1 MSVHAKMKTH
11 ISKTAQRL
19 EDEVESRPWHG
30 WPGIIAWRWVGR
42 ANKLDINFFG
52 HKLGASA
59 NMIYWYD
66 AASFPRRHGTSARGA
81 PLDAID
87 ASRTQVH
94 EHPLVRDFWRRLRF
108 TDDVVLRQKTPLPH
122 GHPKFGRRGGRLA
135 RDPGDWYC
143 HVDHGFGPQF
153 LAGFSI
159 VVVFWEVVGS

>member
-59 NMIYWYD
+59 NMIYWLL
-66 AASFPRRHGTSARGA
+66 AVSFPRRRNVRARAAARGA

-87 ASRTQVH
+87 ASIIAQVH
-94 EHPLVRDFWRRLRF
+94 EHPLVRDFWGRLRF

-135 RDPGDWYC
+135 RDSRDWYG
-143 HVDHGFGPQF
+143 HFYYGFGPQF
-153 LAGFSI
+153 LAGF
-159 VVVFWEVVGS
+159 

>member
-59 NMIYWYD
+59 NMIYWFADSVRVGTERPRAVEQTRD
-66 AASFPRRHGTSARGA
+66 AAPSTPSTRPIPTRRNVLA
-81 PLDAID
+81 PSSSPPSTPSTPSTRH
-87 ASRTQVH
+87 SR
-94 EHPLVRDFWRRLRF
+94 
-108 TDDVVLRQKTPLPH
+108 
-122 GHPKFGRRGGRLA
+122 
-135 RDPGDWYC
+135 
-143 HVDHGFGPQF
+143 
-153 LAGFSI
+153 AGS
-159 VVVFWEVVGS
+159 

>member
-66 AASFPRRHGTSARGA
+66 AASFPRRRNVRARARA
-81 PLDAID
+81 PRGLFLDPRVKHA
-87 ASRTQVH
+87 
-94 EHPLVRDFWRRLRF
+94 LR
-108 TDDVVLRQKTPLPH
+108 
-122 GHPKFGRRGGRLA
+122 
-135 RDPGDWYC
+135 
-143 HVDHGFGPQF
+143 
-153 LAGFSI
+153 
-159 VVVFWEVVGS
+159 E

>member
-59 NMIYWYD
+59 NMIYWLL
-66 AASFPRRHGTSARGA
+66 AVSFPRRRNVRARAAARGA
-81 PLDAID
+81 PTA
-87 ASRTQVH
+87 
-94 EHPLVRDFWRRLRF
+94 
-108 TDDVVLRQKTPLPH
+108 
-122 GHPKFGRRGGRLA
+122 GRRR
-135 RDPGDWYC
+135 
-143 HVDHGFGPQF
+143 GPQ
-153 LAGFSI
+153 LRDGAARAPPRHRRVHHAGS
-159 VVVFWEVVGS
+159 

>member
-59 NMIYWYD
+59 NMIYWLL
-66 AASFPRRHGTSARGA
+66 AVSFPRTPSRRRAAPSTPSTRHT
-81 PLDAID
+81 
-87 ASRTQVH
+87 H
-94 EHPLVRDFWRRLRF
+94 
-108 TDDVVLRQKTPLPH
+108 
-122 GHPKFGRRGGRLA
+122 
-135 RDPGDWYC
+135 
-143 HVDHGFGPQF
+143 
-153 LAGFSI
+153 AGS
-159 VVVFWEVVGS
+159 

>member
-30 WPGIIAWRWVGR
+30 WPGILAWRWVGR

-66 AASFPRRHGTSARGA
+66 AASFPRRHGTSAR
-81 PLDAID
+81 
-87 ASRTQVH
+87 
-94 EHPLVRDFWRRLRF
+94 
-108 TDDVVLRQKTPLPH
+108 
-122 GHPKFGRRGGRLA
+122 LA
-135 RDPGDWYC
+135 RAAPSTPSTRPSSRRFMNILWYEIFG
-143 HVDHGFGPQF
+143 VGFVPY
-153 LAGFSI
+153 
-159 VVVFWEVVGS
+159 

>member
-59 NMIYWYD
+59 NMIYWCD
-66 AASFPRRHGTSARGA
+66 AASLFARPTRDVPPAAARLPPHAVAATHRHSIRDLSESAERPRALADVRRS

-87 ASRTQVH
+87 AA
-94 EHPLVRDFWRRLRF
+94 PARRNRRHRRARLL
-108 TDDVVLRQKTPLPH
+108 T
-122 GHPKFGRRGGRLA
+122 GHS
-135 RDPGDWYC
+135 
-143 HVDHGFGPQF
+143 H
-153 LAGFSI
+153 AGS
-159 VVVFWEVVGS
+159 